1 MRNKRSPVK
10 ATTPHKRGKGLK
22 EMTAKKP
29 QMEDN
34 PDHCSTRD
42 QRAKRST
49 DLPPAPPTSSSPATA
64 TAARSVPAPAPAFLS
79 PLPFPSPPFPSLP
92 LSCSL
97 SHVSVTPLSC
107 CLFSLSAPLARSI
120 PRPGGGPPSL
130 LLPATLPHSL
140 SRPLSCC
147 LALLLFLH
155 PAAPFPSLSFPL

>member
-10 ATTPHKRGKGLK
+10 STTPHKTDKWLQ

-49 DLPPAPPTSSSPATA
+49 DLPPAPPTSSSPATSTA
-64 TAARSVPAPAPAFLS
+64 TRSVPAPPFLS
-79 PLPFPSPPFPSLP
+79 PLPFPSHPFPSPP

-97 SHVSVTPLSC
+97 SHFSVTPLSC
-107 CLFSLSAPLARSI
+107 CLFSLSAPLSRSI
-120 PRPGGGPPSL
+120 PRPGGVPPSV

-140 SRPLSCC
+140 ALS
-147 LALLLFLH
+147 
-155 PAAPFPSLSFPL
+155 PAA